1 MSNRVAVIAGATRGI
16 GLALVEALARD
27 WARDGAGQDIV
38 YLTARRPGDGE
49 AEAARLS
56 GQGLRV
62 GWLPFDLADPAAAGR
77 LAGELR
83 RRHGGVDI
91 AVQNG
96 AYAPRDGVSTAA
108 EAEAMIAAN
117 NHGTLRFL
125 RAMAPLMRDHG
136 RLIVVA
142 SGMGRL
148 ANLPE
153 NLRERFN
160 TFRHTPA
167 EIDAAMDGYVAALRA
182 GTAAA
187 EGWPDWVNIPSK
199 VGQVAVTRAFARQFA
214 GERGVLVNAA
224 CPGLTLTEATAG
236 LMDTVFKGRSAQTP
250 EEAARDL
257 LWLATLPSDATEP
270 YGELVQHRVV
280 LPFGDAP

>member
-1 MSNRVAVIAGATRGI
+1 MAERIALIAGATRGI
-16 GLALVEALARD
+16 GLALVEALARE
-27 WARDGAGQDIV
+27 WAGEGMV
-38 YLTARRPGDGE
+38 YLTARRAADGE
-49 AEAARLS
+49 AEARRLT
-56 GQGLRV
+56 GLGLRV
-62 GWLPFDLADPAAAGR
+62 GWLEFDLADPGGAAR

-96 AYAPRDGVSTAA
+96 AYAPKDGVSTAA
-108 EAEAMIAAN
+108 EAETMIAAN

-125 RAMAPLMRDHG
+125 RAFAPLMRDDG

-148 ANLPE
+148 ANLPAP
-153 NLRERFN
+153 LHERFN
-160 TFRHTPA
+160 TFRHSPSD
-167 EIDAAMDGYVAALRA
+167 IDLAMDGYVAALRA

-214 GERGVLVNAA
+214 ADRGVLINAA

-250 EEAARDL
+250 AQAAADL
-257 LWLATLPSDATEP
+257 LWLATLPKGTAAP